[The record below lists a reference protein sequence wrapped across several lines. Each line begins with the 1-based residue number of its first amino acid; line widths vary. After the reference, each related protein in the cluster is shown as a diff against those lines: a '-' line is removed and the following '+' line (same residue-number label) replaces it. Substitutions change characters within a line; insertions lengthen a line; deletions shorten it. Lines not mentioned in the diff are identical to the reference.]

1 MPILKLL
8 IIGSMRTVGALFAAI
23 TFSHMVFAQE
33 MLFAYGPGGPAPAM
47 KEAAIA
53 FEKTTGVKVEVTA
66 GPTPKWLDQAKANA
80 DLIFSGSETMMTD
93 FVYAMDGQ
101 ISHQQV
107 TPLYLRPLAILVR
120 PGNPKH
126 IAGVK
131 DILKPG
137 VKVLVVNGAGQNGVW
152 EDMAGRKGDIRTV
165 KALRS
170 NIVAYSK
177 NSAEAKQIWIDSKD
191 IDVWLIWNIWQVD
204 NPQLADTVPIE
215 RDYAIYR
222 DAAIAITQ
230 RAENKPSAKDF
241 TRFLQSPAGA
251 KIFAKWGW
259 KTDQK

>member
-1 MPILKLL
+1 MPFFKTL
-8 IIGSMRTVGALFAAI
+8 IIGTTYIATALFA
-23 TFSHMVFAQE
+23 TVTLSQPLVAQE
-33 MLFAYGPGGPAPAM
+33 TLFVYGPGGPAPAM

-66 GPTPKWLDQAKANA
+66 GPTATWLDQAKANA
-80 DLIFSGSETMMTD
+80 DMIFSGSETMMTD
-93 FVYAMDGQ
+93 FVYALDGQ
-101 ISHQQV
+101 LSHQKV
-107 TPLYLRPLAILVR
+107 TPLYLRPLSILVR

-126 IAGVK
+126 ITGVK

-165 KALRS
+165 EALRH

-177 NSAEAKQIWIDSKD
+177 NSAEAKQTWIDNKD
-191 IDVWLIWNIWQVD
+191 IDVWLIWNIWQVA
-204 NPQLADTVPIE
+204 NPQLADIVPIE

-222 DAAIAITQ
+222 DAGIALTQ
-230 RAENKPSAKDF
+230 RAENKSSAKDF
-241 TRFLQSPAGA
+241 AHFLQSPVGA
-251 KIFAKWGW
+251 KIFAHWGW

>member
-1 MPILKLL
+1 MFSSRSIILNNLRAVAFSVA
-8 IIGSMRTVGALFAAI
+8 IALSQSALARE
-23 TFSHMVFAQE
+23 T
-33 MLFAYGPGGPAPAM
+33 LFVYGPGGPAPAM
-47 KEAAIA
+47 KAAAVA

-66 GPTPKWLDQAKANA
+66 GPTPKWLGKAKTNA

-101 ISHQQV
+101 LSHQKV
-107 TPLYLRPLAILVR
+107 TPLYLRPLSILVR

-126 IAGVK
+126 IAGIK

-165 KALRS
+165 SALRR

-177 NSAEAKQIWIDSKD
+177 NSAEARQTWINNKD
-191 IDVWLIWNIWQVD
+191 IDVWLIWNIWQVS
-204 NPQLADTVPIE
+204 NPQLADIVPIE

-222 DAAIAITQ
+222 DTGIAVTK
-230 RAENKPSAKDF
+230 RAENKPSAKAF
-241 TRFLQSPAGA
+241 VSFLESPAGA

-259 KTDQK
+259 KTGRK